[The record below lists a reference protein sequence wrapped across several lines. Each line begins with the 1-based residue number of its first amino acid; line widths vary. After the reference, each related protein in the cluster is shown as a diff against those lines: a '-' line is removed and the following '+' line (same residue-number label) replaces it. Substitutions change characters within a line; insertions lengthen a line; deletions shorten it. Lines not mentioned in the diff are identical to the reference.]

1 MATFLKM
8 EAGMYKS
15 QVLAELADRAA
26 TGADPFAKVKGMV
39 EDLIAKLLNEAAEE
53 SSHKSWCDEEQG
65 KSEKSK
71 DEKSEKVEILQG
83 RLDQATAGA
92 EKLSED
98 VTSLQQEVAKMDD
111 STGKATAMRNEV
123 KAEFEAAAA

>member
-26 TGADPFAKVKGMV
+26 TGADPFAKVKNMV
-39 EDLIAKLLNEAAEE
+39 ENLIAKLLNEAAEE
-53 SSHKSWCDEEQG
+53 SSHKSWCDEEQA

-71 DEKSEKVEILQG
+71 DEKSEKVEKLQG
-83 RLDQATAGA
+83 R
-92 EKLSED
+92 
-98 VTSLQQEVAKMDD
+98 
-111 STGKATAMRNEV
+111 
-123 KAEFEAAAA
+123 FEAANAGKEKLEEDIVTLQTEVADMDK

>member
-1 MATFLKM
+1 MTAFLKT

-26 TGADPFAKVKGMV
+26 TG

-71 DEKSEKVEILQG
+71 DEKGEKVEILQG